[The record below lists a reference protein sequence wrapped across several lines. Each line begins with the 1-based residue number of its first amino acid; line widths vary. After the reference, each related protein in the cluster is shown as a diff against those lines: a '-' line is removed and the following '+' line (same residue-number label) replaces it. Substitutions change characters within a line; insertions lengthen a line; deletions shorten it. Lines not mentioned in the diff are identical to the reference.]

1 MNEEN
6 DKRARRAV
14 SERRERHEHR
24 TVLLSLRS
32 FCPYRCNAP
41 LPLILAPS
49 VVSGSVPLHPRLPSV
64 ARNEWKERTA

>member
-1 MNEEN
+1 MREP
-6 DKRARRAV
+6 
-14 SERRERHEHR
+14 RERCRRDTSR

-41 LPLILAPS
+41 FPLILAPS